1 MRTGI
6 GGIEMALRNLPEL
19 SNNAGGFCF
28 CFCCCIA
35 FVAMYWCEMATYIL
49 KAAQF
54 DRADESEASGCYTAN
69 NGLTDSVG
77 FIRAHK
83 PF

>member
-1 MRTGI
+1 
-6 GGIEMALRNLPEL
+6 MALRNLPEL
-19 SNNAGGFCF
+19 SNNAGG
-28 CFCCCIA
+28 FCCCIA

-69 NGLTDSVG
+69 IGLTESVG
-77 FIRAHK
+77 VIRAHK

>member
-1 MRTGI
+1 
-6 GGIEMALRNLPEL
+6 
-19 SNNAGGFCF
+19 
-28 CFCCCIA
+28 
-35 FVAMYWCEMATYIL
+35 MYWCEMATYIL

-69 NGLTDSVG
+69 IGLTESVG
-77 FIRAHK
+77 VIRAHK